1 MSIFSDNIRLLRDKL
16 KYSQQKVAEDI
27 LITRGRYA
35 TYEDGRSEPPID
47 LLIKLS
53 KYYKV
58 SIDFLVSV
66 DIRKYPLDDLVNLGD
81 NRIIFPIKVDK
92 TGENKIEIITQ
103 KASMGYLNGYSDPEF
118 IDALQTISLPFLR
131 NGKFRAFPASGD
143 SMPPY
148 RDGTYIVGK
157 YIENLSELKTDKT
170 YIFITSND
178 GILYKRF
185 QFHEGNDICVKSDN
199 NFYEPIKIHLSEIKE
214 IWEFACSINTQE
226 FEPNEFQEQNVRDMF
241 LELKKEIK
249 TLKTK

>member
-103 KASMGYLNGYSDPEF
+103 KASMGYLNGYSDPDY

-143 SMPPY
+143 SMLPTIKDKDTVY
-148 RDGTYIVGK
+148 VDLERTTVRDGKVFAICHGGLFKFKRLYNLPLGGIRIV
-157 YIENLSELKTDKT
+157 
-170 YIFITSND
+170 
-178 GILYKRF
+178 
-185 QFHEGNDICVKSDN
+185 SDN
-199 NFYEPIKIHLSEIKE
+199 AAEFPEERLTAQEVIDQQFEIIGWAWSWQSME
-214 IWEFACSINTQE
+214 SW
-226 FEPNEFQEQNVRDMF
+226 
-241 LELKKEIK
+241 
-249 TLKTK
+249 